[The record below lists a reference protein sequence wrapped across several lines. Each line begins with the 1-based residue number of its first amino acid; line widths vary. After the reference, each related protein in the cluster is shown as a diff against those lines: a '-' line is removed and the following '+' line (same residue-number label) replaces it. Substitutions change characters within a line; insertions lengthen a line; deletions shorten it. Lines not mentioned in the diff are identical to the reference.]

1 MNYFNKQMF
10 LAKKVFKNLFTI
22 LPKKC
27 VKYVCQYPRQV
38 ILYIVNTRKGCN
50 HGWHFFHFYIKK
62 MRYTK
67 IWKINYQR
75 QISFRQIGGKKKI
88 NPVRYSAGLPDPIFI
103 CTFTT
108 VKPLYSG
115 HHWDL
120 KIVSVIERCSLHRG
134 SS

>member
-1 MNYFNKQMF
+1 M
-10 LAKKVFKNLFTI
+10 KNQLSASDQFSTNWGE
-22 LPKKC
+22 KE
-27 VKYVCQYPRQV
+27 
-38 ILYIVNTRKGCN
+38 
-50 HGWHFFHFYIKK
+50 
-62 MRYTK
+62 
-67 IWKINYQR
+67 
-75 QISFRQIGGKKKI
+75 
-88 NPVRYSAGLPDPIFI
+88 NPVRYSAGLHDPIFI